1 MNKNICIY
9 PKDPS
14 TDFLAPLFDAIC
26 SSGFS
31 GFHLDTNVEENK
43 NNIFDALNEAQNII
57 FLGHGSSGRL
67 YGTPYESSLSD
78 LITEDNVHLLNGKR
92 LILLSCNSNQ
102 FCEYYNLQPSISFGD
117 MPTGKHDVD
126 SQLEN
131 DPSFPRLE
139 ERDIGVYNSALV
151 RTISRA
157 ILSVG
162 IDNFGGLYR
171 KILLYA
177 NVEISEC
184 LLNKQCAKFRDVA
197 DLLQEFKN
205 ECTLR
210 L

>member
-14 TDFLAPLFDAIC
+14 TDFLEPLFDAIC

-43 NNIFDALNEAQNII
+43 ITIFKVLNNALNII

-67 YGTPYESSLSD
+67 YGTPHGNSLSD
-78 LITEDNVHLLNGKR
+78 LIANDNIQLLKGKR
-92 LILLSCNSNQ
+92 LFLLSCNSNQ
-102 FCEYYNLQPSISFGD
+102 FCEYYSLQPSISFGD

-139 ERDIGVYNSALV
+139 EDDINVYNSALV
-151 RTISRA
+151 RTLTRA
-157 ILSVG
+157 ILS
-162 IDNFGGLYR
+162 IEFNDLDRLYS
-171 KILLYA
+171 KVLLYA

-184 LLNKQCAKFRDVA
+184 LLKKRCTRFREVA
-197 DLLQEFKN
+197 ELLQMFKN
-205 ECTLR
+205 ECTLM

>member
-14 TDFLAPLFDAIC
+14 TDFLVPLFDAIC

-31 GFHLDTNVEENK
+31 GFHLDTNVVENK
-43 NNIFDALNEAQNII
+43 IMIFEILNNAQNII
-57 FLGHGSSGRL
+57 FLGHGSSGKL
-67 YGTPYESSLSD
+67 YGTPYGNSLSD
-78 LITEDNVHLLNGKR
+78 LITNNNIHLLKGKR
-92 LILLSCNSNQ
+92 LLLLSCNSDQ
-102 FCEYYNLQPSISFGD
+102 FCEYYSLRPSISFGD

-139 ERDIGVYNSALV
+139 EDDINVYNSALV
-151 RTISRA
+151 RTLTRA
-157 ILSVG
+157 ILS
-162 IDNFGGLYR
+162 IEFNDLDRLYS
-171 KILLYA
+171 KVLLYA

-184 LLNKQCAKFRDVA
+184 LLKKRCTRFREVA
-197 DLLQEFKN
+197 GLLQMFKN
-205 ECTLR
+205 ECTLM